1 MRFQRILLFT
11 IAILTF
17 AQGASYTLDQL
28 LEEAYR
34 NSRQLQT
41 LQNEIQKAE
50 SQVNGT
56 LGSALPSVI
65 LSANVSHAFAQYN
78 AFGSNE
84 IDTAAM
90 NFKIDSLY
98 QLMAMHARSRGD
110 TVTGPLLQKIG
121 PAITGVTLSQIPF
134 PEPNDNTVTFGI
146 TVNQPLFAQGKV
158 RVGLKIAK
166 LYQATLLCKYL
177 EAKMLLKARIMRLYY
192 RALLAQNTEEI
203 KKQALKLAE
212 ETHRLTVV
220 QNAAGNSS
228 DLDTLSS
235 RIRVAT
241 ASLDIQRTRTDKL
254 TAYDALI
261 TATGIIDRTSTVSV
275 QGDFPPPDF
284 TMTLEEAESQVHKD
298 NMTLK
303 QLRGNE
309 SIQEQMIRLART
321 DFYPLA
327 FATASI
333 GQIGQFSDGRDMFR
347 QTSYFDNRIVG
358 LGLSWTIFRG
368 FQNYQKLIQA
378 KIDLDNFKLNQRE
391 TTDNIDLAVRTAYEQ
406 LTLNLDQV
414 KQTEFPLRLAEKAY
428 SISKVAYEIGSK
440 TLLDVQNAEYNLN
453 DVRMGYSAA
462 LFAFHMALID
472 LKVLMGTL

>member
-177 EAKMLLKARIMRLYY
+177 EA
-192 RALLAQNTEEI
+192 
-203 KKQALKLAE
+203 
-212 ETHRLTVV
+212 
-220 QNAAGNSS
+220 
-228 DLDTLSS
+228 
-235 RIRVAT
+235 
-241 ASLDIQRTRTDKL
+241 
-254 TAYDALI
+254 
-261 TATGIIDRTSTVSV
+261 
-275 QGDFPPPDF
+275 
-284 TMTLEEAESQVHKD
+284 
-298 NMTLK
+298 
-303 QLRGNE
+303 
-309 SIQEQMIRLART
+309 
-321 DFYPLA
+321 
-327 FATASI
+327 
-333 GQIGQFSDGRDMFR
+333 
-347 QTSYFDNRIVG
+347 
-358 LGLSWTIFRG
+358 
-368 FQNYQKLIQA
+368 
-378 KIDLDNFKLNQRE
+378 
-391 TTDNIDLAVRTAYEQ
+391 
-406 LTLNLDQV
+406 
-414 KQTEFPLRLAEKAY
+414 
-428 SISKVAYEIGSK
+428 
-440 TLLDVQNAEYNLN
+440 
-453 DVRMGYSAA
+453 
-462 LFAFHMALID
+462 
-472 LKVLMGTL
+472 